1 MILVHILAALVGVS
15 LGLLGAGG
23 SILAVPILR
32 YAGGLSAKHAVATSL
47 ATVGAVALIG
57 ALLAWREQRVRLQDG
72 LSFAAI
78 ASVGTLMGVRLS
90 ALLSD
95 SLQMGLFLLVMASAL
110 LATRRSASPAT
121 PSRVSSAQRAR
132 ADKEGLSQAEGS
144 SLTSHNPSW
153 PSIVLKAVGV
163 GILTGLV
170 GVGGGFLIVP
180 ALMAIYR
187 MPIRDATGTSLLV
200 IAFNSALGVTA
211 YSGTLDLDLAFTLT
225 FVSAAVTGLLAGLAA
240 GKRVGARTTES
251 LFQGFILL
259 VGLYTLWREASTWAF

>member
-1 MILVHILAALVGVS
+1 M
-15 LGLLGAGG
+15 
-23 SILAVPILR
+23 
-32 YAGGLSAKHAVATSL
+32 
-47 ATVGAVALIG
+47 
-57 ALLAWREQRVRLQDG
+57 
-72 LSFAAI
+72 
-78 ASVGTLMGVRLS
+78 
-90 ALLSD
+90 
-95 SLQMGLFLLVMASAL
+95 
-110 LATRRSASPAT
+110 
-121 PSRVSSAQRAR
+121 
-132 ADKEGLSQAEGS
+132 
-144 SLTSHNPSW
+144 
-153 PSIVLKAVGV
+153 LKAVGV